1 MLLVCWRRDLRGK
14 HAAPDTGC
22 DPSCFCPRH
31 RLLVAECVIQYSTV
45 QGYLSLSLSFFPN
58 ILLLFFLLS
67 VYSFLQYIFIYHHL
81 KKKNSL
87 LFRMA
92 HSKVIYGMLYIAKS
106 HFDPCFAPFELD
118 TGIDTTIYI
127 STLDSHTRSPFGV
140 AIKSTMNIRKV
151 YRSSKRATRGK
162 AGIELGALLSHT
174 QRRIASSKSLAR
186 IMVEHA

>member
-1 MLLVCWRRDLRGK
+1 MLAEGPSRETRSPGHRMRSILLLPPPS
-14 HAAPDTGC
+14 AAC
-22 DPSCFCPRH
+22 CRVRH
-31 RLLVAECVIQYSTV
+31 SIFNSSRVSLS
-45 QGYLSLSLSFFPN
+45 LSLSLSFFPN

-67 VYSFLQYIFIYHHL
+67 VYSFLQYTFIYHHL

-92 HSKVIYGMLYIAKS
+92 YSKVIYGMLYIAKS

-151 YRSSKRATRGK
+151 Y
-162 AGIELGALLSHT
+162 IEVQKELQEEKL
-174 QRRIASSKSLAR
+174 
-186 IMVEHA
+186 V